1 MPQIGPFSL
10 RFAKLRLAQIIFID
24 EVTMMHRDL
33 LSVVDRTLRWI
44 KKNDKPFGGVIVVLG
59 GDWKQLLPVVK
70 GPFDYALYAQI
81 EACLQ
86 SFPLYASFEHI
97 LLTENMR
104 AKDDPAFVDF
114 IERVYIFWRYRLFK
128 KFNINI

>member
-1 MPQIGPFSL
+1 MPQIGPLSL
-10 RFAKLRLAQIIFID
+10 RFSKLKLAQIIIID
-24 EVTMMHRDL
+24 EVTMMHKAL

-44 KKNDKPFGGVIVVLG
+44 KKNDTPFGGVVLVLG

-70 GPFDYALYAQI
+70 APFECTMYAQI

-86 SFPLYASFEHI
+86 SLSLYASFDHI

-104 AKDDPAFVDF
+104 AKKDPAFVDF
-114 IERVYIFWRYRLFK
+114 IERVVKILRQFF
-128 KFNINI
+128 

>member
-1 MPQIGPFSL
+1 
-10 RFAKLRLAQIIFID
+10 
-24 EVTMMHRDL
+24 MHRDL

-44 KKNDKPFGGVIVVLG
+44 KKNDEPFGGVIVVLG

-81 EACLQ
+81 KACLQ

-104 AKDDPAFVDF
+104 ARDDPAFVNF
-114 IERVYIFWRYRLFK
+114 IERVYIFWHYRLL
-128 KFNINI
+128 

>member
-1 MPQIGPFSL
+1 
-10 RFAKLRLAQIIFID
+10 
-24 EVTMMHRDL
+24 MHRDL

-70 GPFDYALYAQI
+70 GPFDYTLYAQI

-114 IERVYIFWRYRLFK
+114 IERVCIYFFGVNNFLKNLTSIFKAWEW
-128 KFNINI
+128 